1 MIWSISSPWTP
12 VCTVSPHGAPVSDIA
27 KPEHQE
33 PLQLLEWVVTSQRG
47 HLRRVS
53 RAGVPISTAQG
64 PGPSLLSAALGCLQ
78 SSNGSIEKL
87 ISLLEGICQQELGLS
102 CLSPGLKAQTGSG
115 SRGADSGLAP
125 PGNPG
130 EATSQGHWGQA
141 G

>member
-1 MIWSISSPWTP
+1 MIWSISSPGTP
-12 VCTVSPHGAPVSDIA
+12 RLYPVSPHGAPVSGIA

-33 PLQLLEWVVTSQRG
+33 PLQLLEWVTSQRG
-47 HLRRVS
+47 HSRRVS
-53 RAGVPISTAQG
+53 RAGVPASTAQG
-64 PGPSLLSAALGCLQ
+64 PGPSLLSTALGCLQ

-87 ISLLEGICQQELGLS
+87 ISLLEGICQHELGLS

-125 PGNPG
+125 PGNPE
-130 EATSQGHWGQA
+130 EASSQGHWGQA

>member
-1 MIWSISSPWTP
+1 MIWFISSPWTP
-12 VCTVSPHGAPVSDIA
+12 CLYPVSPHGAPVSGIA
-27 KPEHQE
+27 KLEHQE
-33 PLQLLEWVVTSQRG
+33 PLQLLQWVTSQRG

-53 RAGVPISTAQG
+53 RAGVPASTAQG

-87 ISLLEGICQQELGLS
+87 ISLLEGICQRELGLS
-102 CLSPGLKAQTGSG
+102 CLSPGLKTQKGSG

-130 EATSQGHWGQA
+130 EASSQGYWGQA
-141 G
+141 E